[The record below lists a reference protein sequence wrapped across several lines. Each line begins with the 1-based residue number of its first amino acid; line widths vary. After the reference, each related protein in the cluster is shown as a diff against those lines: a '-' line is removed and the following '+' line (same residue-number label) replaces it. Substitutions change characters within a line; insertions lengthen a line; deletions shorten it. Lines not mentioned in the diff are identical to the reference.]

1 MTMSDATD
9 KTADNNGTS
18 ESQLATSKATA
29 ITTTASK
36 TSGRRK
42 TSTSKS
48 KAIELYQPSSLPNM
62 RPIASSEVDIVKE
75 DASYPGYRPVSA
87 AHLVV
92 VSDQTLPNHRPI
104 VKSGLVIVDTDTLPN
119 HRPVVR
125 SKFPLPGSES
135 LPNHRPIASNQIDDP
150 YELMGFLD

>member
-1 MTMSDATD
+1 MTTSDATD
-9 KTADNNGTS
+9 NAADNNGTS
-18 ESQLATSKATA
+18 DSQLATGKTA
-29 ITTTASK
+29 ALATTTSK
-36 TSGRRK
+36 TAGRRK
-42 TSTSKS
+42 VGAAKS

-62 RPIASSEVDIVKE
+62 RPIASSGLDIVKE
-75 DASYPGYRPVSA
+75 DTSYPGYRPVSA

-92 VSDQTLPNHRPI
+92 INDQTLPNQRPV

-119 HRPVVR
+119 HRPVVA
-125 SKFPLPGSES
+125 SKFPLPNSES